1 MGHTQE
7 ECRLW
12 AACVKDIGLA
22 NNAAM
27 MAAYK
32 HPGASPLSSPSSSSY
47 HLCGGLWPRR
57 LPSSTVS
64 ANPVAA
70 PQDNPGVGSD
80 LLSRFGNEDNA
91 YEDLVEKLAIEDEPG
106 QSETTQGPRK

>member
-12 AACVKDIGLA
+12 AACARDIGL
-22 NNAAM
+22 
-27 MAAYK
+27 
-32 HPGASPLSSPSSSSY
+32 SSLSSSSY

-57 LPSSTVS
+57 LPSSTLS

-106 QSETTQGPRK
+106 QSETTQGPPPPPKERGNSGSQDGMK